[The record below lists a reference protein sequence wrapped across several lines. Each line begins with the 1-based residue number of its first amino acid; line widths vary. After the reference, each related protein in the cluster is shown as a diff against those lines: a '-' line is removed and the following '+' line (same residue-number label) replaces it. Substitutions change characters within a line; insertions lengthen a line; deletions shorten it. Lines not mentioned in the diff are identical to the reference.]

1 MATDL
6 RTSFER
12 FSTRPSNIAVYG
24 WTKEEAALQ
33 EGRPDPNPI
42 LSPMAATGVSAV
54 RLGLDTSGS
63 DKMRVAQPEAP
74 EANPYE
80 GPQSWLSLSRS
91 AVQKMGGAIVTSI
104 QGTIAEAIHDPDLQ
118 TLMKDSLTR
127 LGGMRD
133 STAMTVKW
141 ADGIQA
147 KQAAASKA

>member
-12 FSTRPSNIAVYG
+12 FSSGPSNIAVYG
-24 WTKEEAALQ
+24 WTKEEAQLQ
-33 EGRPDPNPI
+33 EGRPDPNPV
-42 LSPMAATGVSAV
+42 LSPMPTSAV
-54 RLGLDTSGS
+54 TAIRLGLETAGS
-63 DKMRVAQPEAP
+63 DKLRVAEPTAP
-74 EANPYE
+74 QVDPYE

-91 AVQKMGGAIVTSI
+91 AVTKLGGAIVGSI
-104 QGTIAEAIHDPDLQ
+104 QATIAELVHDPDIQ

-127 LGGMRD
+127 LSGMRD

>member
-24 WTKEEAALQ
+24 WTKEEAALR
-33 EGRPDPNPI
+33 EGRPDPNPV
-42 LSPMAATGVSAV
+42 LSPMPLSAV
-54 RLGLDTSGS
+54 TAIRLGLDTSGS
-63 DKMRVAQPEAP
+63 DKLRVAEPIAP

-91 AVQKMGGAIVTSI
+91 AVQKMGGAIVGSI
-104 QGTIAEAIHDPDLQ
+104 QSTIADMVQDPDLQ
-118 TLMKDSLTR
+118 TLMRDSLTR

-133 STAMTVKW
+133 STSMTVKW
-141 ADGIQA
+141 ADSIQA